1 MRRILVIIAVFF
13 VLAPGL
19 AHAKALDWFGMG
31 IGTGGG
37 YQQASGIGTDASS
50 GVISELNVRV
60 DLLQVLGVDFAYNMG
75 DLTNPGSH
83 DGLVYDARYRLSA
96 LLHVV
101 PTGVGSLYLK
111 AGIGGHQMDEIVQ
124 VQSMGNSYHAGGGLE
139 LYIAGGVALSFE
151 YLMLLPGAA
160 SVERVL
166 YASEQS
172 SNDPFSQTFG
182 ALSAAEGLESGLP
195 QLSDFV
201 SASNFQATTSLKYY
215 F

>member
-1 MRRILVIIAVFF
+1 MRRIFIVIAICF
-13 VLAPGL
+13 VLAPGF

-37 YQQASGIGTDASS
+37 YQQASGLGTDASS

-75 DLTNPGSH
+75 DLQNPGSH
-83 DGLVYDARYRLSA
+83 DGLVYDARFRLSA
-96 LLHVV
+96 LLHLI
-101 PTGVGSLYLK
+101 PTSVGSLYLK
-111 AGIGGHQMDEIVQ
+111 AGIGGHQVDELVQ
-124 VQSMGNSYHAGGGLE
+124 VQSLGNSYHAGGGVE
-139 LYIAGGVALSFE
+139 MYIIDRVALSFE
-151 YLMLLPGAA
+151 YLVLLPGAA

-166 YASEQS
+166 NASNQS

-201 SASNFQATTSLKYY
+201 SAHNFQATTSLKYY